1 MPRNELRTLNPSA
14 CPLFMTTP
22 SEQSGG
28 GHVIILSHL
37 TVEGT
42 KVKDGMGVRFWTET
56 QSLGVETTQD
66 IVTKHTQISPFDL
79 PLVMT
84 NVHREASTLSP
95 AACGH
100 PQRCGRGPLRQS
112 ELSLD
117 PKKEGLKP

>member
-1 MPRNELRTLNPSA
+1 
-14 CPLFMTTP
+14 MTTP
-22 SEQSGG
+22 SDHSGG
-28 GHVIILSHL
+28 RHVIILSHL

-112 ELSLD
+112 ELSQTQGRKGSNHD
-117 PKKEGLKP
+117 E